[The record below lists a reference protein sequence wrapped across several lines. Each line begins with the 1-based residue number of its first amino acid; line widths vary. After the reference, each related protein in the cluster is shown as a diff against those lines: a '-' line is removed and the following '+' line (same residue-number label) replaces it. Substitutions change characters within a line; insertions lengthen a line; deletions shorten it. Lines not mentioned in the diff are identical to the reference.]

1 MGDASIGR
9 LYARLNGM
17 PQALTIPASRGER
30 RGVLAEMGVRIA
42 RVGRPGVS
50 ADTSAAPV
58 NHAQYMV
65 AKIIYVL

>member
-1 MGDASIGR
+1 
-9 LYARLNGM
+9 M